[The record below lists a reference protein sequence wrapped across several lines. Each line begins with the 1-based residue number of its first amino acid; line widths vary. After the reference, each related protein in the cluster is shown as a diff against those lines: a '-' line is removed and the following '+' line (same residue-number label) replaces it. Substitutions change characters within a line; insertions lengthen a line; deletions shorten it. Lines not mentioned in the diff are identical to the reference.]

1 MMLKTKITK
10 KWEVVIPKAILD
22 DFGVSPGEEIIMVYE
37 ENKLLI
43 RKA

>member
-22 DFGVSPGEEIIMVYE
+22 DFGVSPGEEIIMVYKGD
-37 ENKLLI
+37 KLLPL
-43 RKA
+43 